1 LWSSFPMS
9 RYVVGVA
16 VLLAFASPASASTED
31 AKGYTC
37 TFKIGAAYAQTKGR
51 FKQTKA
57 GPVTL
62 DIAGVN
68 HAKQE
73 AELVSGERRAVLR
86 IIRAVNAVHF
96 LEAVGEGYLN
106 LTTIYDRDAGAATH
120 SAVHSR
126 HFGVLGQPIVS
137 QYRGT
142 CVAKI

>member
-1 LWSSFPMS
+1 MHRILVCFALL
-9 RYVVGVA
+9 VGFVM
-16 VLLAFASPASASTED
+16 PAAATDE
-31 AKGYTC
+31 ATGYTC
-37 TFKIGAAYAQTKGR
+37 TFTVGAAHAFTKGR
-51 FKQTKA
+51 FKPTKA

-68 HAKQE
+68 YAKQE

-106 LTTIYDRDAGAATH
+106 LTTIYDRDTGAITH

-126 HFGVLGQPIVS
+126 HFGVLGQAIVS
-137 QYRGT
+137 QYRGA
-142 CVAKI
+142 CLAKG